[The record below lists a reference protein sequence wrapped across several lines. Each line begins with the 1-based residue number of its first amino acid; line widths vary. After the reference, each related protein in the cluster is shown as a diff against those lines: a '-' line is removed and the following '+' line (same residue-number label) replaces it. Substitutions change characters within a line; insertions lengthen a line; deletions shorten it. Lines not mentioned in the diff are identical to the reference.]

1 VGAGGIT
8 GALTVARLSS
18 GKHRARWMMCSAV
31 LFGCFLAA
39 FSLSPV
45 FWLALI
51 LLLCANM
58 MADMQQTMNTT
69 IVQLLAHNEVRGRM
83 SSMLM
88 LSLGLTPLGVLPVA
102 FAAEHFGVPH
112 TIFGACLILL
122 LIVALFYALSPTLR
136 KLDARMAAAAQFE
149 TL

>member
-1 VGAGGIT
+1 LV
-8 GALTVARLSS
+8 VARLSS
-18 GKHRARWMMCSAV
+18 GKRRTRWMMSSAV
-31 LFGCFLAA
+31 LFGLFLAA